1 MPFTGFDQKKLLN
14 SQAVKKKKK
23 SQAVLPKKVTYPY
36 CFIISQSVSQ
46 RKGGKK
52 IQTLEV
58 LIPKTA
64 YVY

>member
-14 SQAVKKKKK
+14 SQAVKKKK

-52 IQTLEV
+52 SKLWRF
-58 LIPKTA
+58 
-64 YVY
+64 